1 VSTDPAPVEIWV
13 DAHLSPSL
21 AAWISEHA
29 PATATSVQRLGLRDA
44 RDEDIFAAARAAG
57 SVVMTKDADFVRL
70 VRQHG
75 PPPRVLWLTFG
86 NTSNAHVRDVLA
98 TTLRPALALL
108 AQGEALVEIGQRPAG
123 VST

>member
-1 VSTDPAPVEIWV
+1 MSTAPAPVEIWV

-21 AAWISEHA
+21 AAWIGEHA
-29 PATATSVQRLGLRDA
+29 PATAVSVQRLGLRDA
-44 RDEDIFAAARAAG
+44 RDEDIFAAAR
-57 SVVMTKDADFVRL
+57 L
-70 VRQHG
+70 LRQHG

-86 NTSNAHVRDVLA
+86 NTSNAHVREVLA

-123 VST
+123 PSV